1 VRVAIRDAE
10 VLLRV
15 ISLGIAEMESRQRLI
30 SDARKMLD
38 RLGDTSITPAP
49 GVSRISSSVY
59 VDAELF
65 EHEKQKLFRRVPL
78 MLASAC
84 ELPAPGD
91 YKTIEV
97 AGIPILVSRGKDGAI
112 RAFLNA
118 CTHRGAKL
126 ARDCGHAKR
135 FTCPYHAWTFGLDGK
150 LLGVA
155 SREIFGEIDA
165 EDSRLVTF
173 PTVER
178 AGLVWAILD
187 PTAAPDFDPFL
198 GGEHWHYLKSHH
210 LSGSNWKL
218 AFDAHLEFYH
228 LPVLHR
234 NTFGPQKSNLAEYF
248 YYGPHQRIGLVS
260 KADDPLEQDDLRGL
274 VNTPEEDWPTDALLF
289 GEWIIFPNVSINSF
303 FKHGRVVII
312 SQVLP
317 GAVVGESITVQIFLH
332 ESPLAG
338 DQLAEVAELTEFL
351 GRVVGEEDLPMSADQ
366 QQVLRSGLLP
376 EVQMGRNEGGVQHFH
391 RWVDRFVNAPSEM
404 PLADIME
411 S

>member
-97 AGIPILVSRGKDGAI
+97 AGIPILVLRGKDGAI

-126 ARDCGHAKR
+126 ARDACRH
-135 FTCPYHAWTFGLDGK
+135 
-150 LLGVA
+150 
-155 SREIFGEIDA
+155 
-165 EDSRLVTF
+165 
-173 PTVER
+173 
-178 AGLVWAILD
+178 
-187 PTAAPDFDPFL
+187 
-198 GGEHWHYLKSHH
+198 
-210 LSGSNWKL
+210 
-218 AFDAHLEFYH
+218 
-228 LPVLHR
+228 
-234 NTFGPQKSNLAEYF
+234 
-248 YYGPHQRIGLVS
+248 
-260 KADDPLEQDDLRGL
+260 
-274 VNTPEEDWPTDALLF
+274 
-289 GEWIIFPNVSINSF
+289 
-303 FKHGRVVII
+303 
-312 SQVLP
+312 
-317 GAVVGESITVQIFLH
+317 
-332 ESPLAG
+332 
-338 DQLAEVAELTEFL
+338 
-351 GRVVGEEDLPMSADQ
+351 
-366 QQVLRSGLLP
+366 
-376 EVQMGRNEGGVQHFH
+376 
-391 RWVDRFVNAPSEM
+391 
-404 PLADIME
+404 
-411 S
+411 